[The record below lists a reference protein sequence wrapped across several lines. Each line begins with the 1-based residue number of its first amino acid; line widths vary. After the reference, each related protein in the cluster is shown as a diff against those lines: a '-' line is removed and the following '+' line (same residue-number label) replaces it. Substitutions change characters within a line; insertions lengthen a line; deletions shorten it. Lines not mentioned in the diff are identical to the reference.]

1 MTLLS
6 TGKLGKYFG
15 ERCLFADVALDVG
28 EHDKIGLIGANGCG
42 KSTLFKILTGELTA
56 DEGTV
61 AFSREARV
69 GYMEQYVGRDANR
82 SLWEETLSVF
92 DPLLRQEAE
101 LEEINLQLELGET
114 SPVLLEEQTR
124 RRERFEAEGGLYFRS
139 RTRAALLGLGFDEEA
154 FSRPIGTLSGGQRSK
169 VAMARLLLSDTN
181 LLLLD
186 EPTNHLDIPSV
197 EWLEDYLRN
206 YNGAFIVISHDRY
219 FLDHVT
225 DRTFEIAHGR
235 LFATN
240 GNYSA
245 HRLRREKDQEIA
257 EHHYRSQMA
266 EIKHI
271 EEAITRFK
279 QFNREKSIKQ
289 AESKEKQ
296 VERLRSRLVAP
307 DSAEKTI
314 RFSFTAEETS
324 GNEVLNVER
333 LRMGFGEKELFRDV
347 TFGIR
352 RKDRAF
358 LLGPNGC
365 GKSTLLGI
373 INRRL
378 EPWFGSVREGAKVSV
393 GYYDQT
399 QAGLDESKTVLEE
412 LWDSYPEMTETALRS
427 ALAAFLFRGEDVFR
441 QVSVL
446 SGGERARLLLLKL
459 MLRRDNFLLLDEP
472 TNHLDIVSCEA
483 LEEALSGYDGT
494 INASDWS
501 ALYPDIVVSMGSN
514 AQNSDVV
521 DYLKLDPYLVE
532 IYEGYGFAKD
542 YGSAR
547 GHSYTLTDVAK
558 TARPHALANCLTCK
572 TPNFTKMV
580 QDEGKG
586 AYSKSFDDVYAQITS
601 HNGETV
607 SCYTCHGNNVSS
619 DKPQENL
626 TVTHGYIVE
635 ALGSNMDTI
644 DPATLACGQCH
655 IEYYFNPED
664 KATTMPHSSI
674 ETMTPEATYDYYTSI
689 GFSD

>member
-6 TGKLGKYFG
+6 TGKLAKYFG

-28 EHDKIGLIGANGCG
+28 EHDKVGLIGANGCG

-56 DEGTV
+56 DEGTL

-82 SLWEETLSVF
+82 TLWEETLAVF
-92 DPLLRQEAE
+92 DPLLRQEAA
-101 LEEINLQLELGET
+101 LEELNLQLELDGSTPER
-114 SPVLLEEQTR
+114 LEEQHR
-124 RRERFEAEGGLYFRS
+124 LRERFEADGGLYFRS
-139 RTRAALLGLGFDEEA
+139 RARAALLGLGFDEEA

-197 EWLEDYLRN
+197 EWLEEYLRS

-219 FLDHVT
+219 FLDRVT
-225 DRTFEIAHGR
+225 NRTFEIANNR
-235 LFATN
+235 LYATD

-245 HRLRREKDQEIA
+245 HRLRREKDQEIM
-257 EHHYRSQMA
+257 EHHYKSQMA

-271 EEAITRFK
+271 EEAITRFR

-296 VERLRSRLVAP
+296 VERLRSQLVTP
-307 DSAEKTI
+307 ESAEKTI
-314 RFSFTAEETS
+314 RFSFTADETS

-347 TFGIR
+347 TFGLR

-365 GKSTLLGI
+365 GKSTLLKI
-373 INRRL
+373 LCNRL
-378 EPWFGSVREGAKVSV
+378 QPWFGSVREGAKVSV

-412 LWDSYPEMTETALRS
+412 LWSSYPTMTETALRS

-441 QVSVL
+441 SVSVL

-483 LEEALSGYDGT
+483 LEDALSGYDGT
-494 INASDWS
+494 MLIVSHDRYFINRMADSILELRPDGCLSVEGNYDTYTEKKKAAPTSRTTDAKPKVNVYKEKKEQASQLRKAETRLRRVEELIAESELRGAEW
-501 ALYPDIVVSMGSN
+501 
-514 AQNSDVV
+514 QK
-521 DYLKLDPYLVE
+521 KLDSGEL
-532 IYEGYGFAKD
+532 AAD
-542 YGSAR
+542 YAA
-547 GHSYTLTDVAK
+547 LLNA
-558 TARPHALANCLTCK
+558 TAELEK
-572 TPNFTKMV
+572 
-580 QDEGKG
+580 
-586 AYSKSFDDVYAQITS
+586 
-601 HNGETV
+601 ETAM
-607 SCYTCHGNNVSS
+607 
-619 DKPQENL
+619 QENL
-626 TVTHGYIVE
+626 LME
-635 ALGSNMDTI
+635 WEELQEECEKLKN
-644 DPATLACGQCH
+644 LQK
-655 IEYYFNPED
+655 N
-664 KATTMPHSSI
+664 
-674 ETMTPEATYDYYTSI
+674 
-689 GFSD
+689 

>member
-6 TGKLGKYFG
+6 TGKLAKYFG

-28 EHDKIGLIGANGCG
+28 EHDKVGLIGANGCG

-56 DEGTV
+56 DEGTL

-82 SLWEETLSVF
+82 TLWEETLAVF
-92 DPLLRQEAE
+92 DPLLRQEAA
-101 LEEINLQLELGET
+101 LEELNLQLELDGSTPER
-114 SPVLLEEQTR
+114 LEEQHR
-124 RRERFEAEGGLYFRS
+124 LRERFEADGGLYFRS
-139 RTRAALLGLGFDEEA
+139 RARAALLGLGFDEEA

-197 EWLEDYLRN
+197 EWLEEYLRS

-219 FLDHVT
+219 FLDRVT
-225 DRTFEIAHGR
+225 NRTFEIANNR
-235 LFATN
+235 LYATD

-245 HRLRREKDQEIA
+245 HRLRREKDQEIL
-257 EHHYRSQMA
+257 EHHYKSQMA

-271 EEAITRFK
+271 EEAITRFR

-296 VERLRSRLVAP
+296 VERLRSQLVTP
-307 DSAEKTI
+307 ESAEKTI
-314 RFSFTAEETS
+314 RFSFTADETS

-347 TFGIR
+347 TFGLR

-365 GKSTLLGI
+365 GKSTLLKI
-373 INRRL
+373 LCNRL
-378 EPWFGSVREGAKVSV
+378 QPWFGSVREGAKVSV

-412 LWDSYPEMTETALRS
+412 LWSSYPTMTETALRS

-441 QVSVL
+441 SVSVL

-472 TNHLDIVSCEA
+472 TNHLDIVSCAA
-483 LEEALSGYDGT
+483 LEDALSGYDGT
-494 INASDWS
+494 MLIVSHDRYFINRMADRILELRPDGCLSVEGNYDTYTEKKKAAPTSRTTDAKPKVNVYKEKKEQASQLRKAETRLRRVEELIAESELRGAEW
-501 ALYPDIVVSMGSN
+501 
-514 AQNSDVV
+514 QK
-521 DYLKLDPYLVE
+521 KLDSGEL
-532 IYEGYGFAKD
+532 AAD
-542 YGSAR
+542 YAA
-547 GHSYTLTDVAK
+547 LLNA
-558 TARPHALANCLTCK
+558 TAELEK
-572 TPNFTKMV
+572 
-580 QDEGKG
+580 
-586 AYSKSFDDVYAQITS
+586 
-601 HNGETV
+601 ETAM
-607 SCYTCHGNNVSS
+607 
-619 DKPQENL
+619 QENL
-626 TVTHGYIVE
+626 LME
-635 ALGSNMDTI
+635 WEELQEECEKLKN
-644 DPATLACGQCH
+644 LQK
-655 IEYYFNPED
+655 N
-664 KATTMPHSSI
+664 
-674 ETMTPEATYDYYTSI
+674 
-689 GFSD
+689 